1 MQRLVLDQQLL
12 LLLDYYDN
20 DKCFGLFL
28 DQAFHE
34 SLKVCGECGETYLDH
49 YKSYVH
55 GKAKVDLIIEKYDIQ
70 CLNNGEMQGK
80 NQRVMWS
87 YCKECNYETPIIAMS
102 DETYYLSIGKFLS

>member
-1 MQRLVLDQQLL
+1 M
-12 LLLDYYDN
+12 
-20 DKCFGLFL
+20 FGLFL

-80 NQRVMWS
+80 T
-87 YCKECNYETPIIAMS
+87 KESCGVIVRNVIMKHQLLP
-102 DETYYLSIGKFLS
+102 